1 MSMVGKIQSLTGGV
15 DKLTKSADALLL
27 KLTKINEVAGKSI
40 HSANQAINTT
50 GGSLNLTQGTKVPLG
65 TDNARMP
72 VAAQQ
77 AAAGGNILS
86 GSMGNFSYMSNG
98 AVMGNAALGMA
109 TSAVNGFLG
118 AIPDLG
124 TTMQNQLGY
133 YQAALKSPGISRM
146 ALERSTI
153 KSMNG
158 GFSSTLGGS
167 ITSSTLASAGFSPG
181 NANYRQAVGEVGNA
195 YNMLGMDNQTAAASV
210 ASMHSGAMGANLFQ
224 YGITTYNPKTGK
236 DKTTGQMAKELM
248 NVMGAG
254 GASTEQV
261 RQSYQ
266 KGALGANLST
276 MGFDP
281 ATQSRLYQ
289 AMIDIS
295 SGKNPD
301 STKAN
306 KGNDNTALTA
316 AGRMNAAQAKTMTSV
331 ETSMTKGFEHAADAV
346 EAFNRALTGALGPL
360 TQLAAQAQGFV
371 GGVKGTN
378 AGPALKGG
386 TSILKKVAGVG
397 LLAAAGGMEV
407 FSAGGATPL
416 AVAGAALGLGLIN
429 GGGGSNGF
437 GAAFGRGGG
446 RGGSA
451 PVQAGVSAAY
461 GAQDSSGLWAS
472 TNNTHTGTDY
482 NVPIGTPV
490 TAAMAGVVSSTD
502 LGADYGMAIMV
513 DHPGGYQTIYAHL
526 SEKDAKV
533 GQTVAK
539 GQRLGKSGDSGNS
552 TGAHLHFEVRK
563 GKNNPVNPDTLLKG
577 SNDTL
582 NPYFATILP
591 TQGDVTGSSAS
602 TPTSTSTSSGGAN
615 LKATPGA
622 GAPNGDAVAM
632 QQWLMGQGMSANG
645 AAGVVSNL
653 LAESGLRT
661 TAAGDKQNGVATSY
675 GIAQWH
681 NGRWDALK
689 NFAQKSGL
697 DASSL
702 DAQSQFLMKE
712 LRQKQYGSLMTTLSD
727 PNVSAYDATAA
738 FMKTFERPAN
748 TSVEAVTGRY
758 DRGQA
763 ALATPHGGGSGGTS
777 FGDTSATT
785 GGNNTVNVTLKIE
798 RASDEEAERFARKVT
813 DYIQQGTEIS
823 MMGRS

>member
-15 DKLTKSADALLL
+15 DKLTKSADALLA
-27 KLTKINEVAGKSI
+27 KLIKINEVAGKSI
-40 HSANQAINTT
+40 SSANQAINSA
-50 GGSLNLTQGTKVPLG
+50 GGQLNLTQGTKVPLG
-65 TDNARMP
+65 SDNARFPM
-72 VAAQQ
+72 AAQMV
-77 AAAGGNILS
+77 ANGNILS
-86 GSMGNFSYMSNG
+86 GSMGGFSFLSSG
-98 AVMGNAALGMA
+98 TVAGNAALGMA

-118 AIPDLG
+118 SIPDLG

-133 YQAALKSPGISRM
+133 YQAALKSPGISRT

-167 ITSSTLASAGFSPG
+167 ITANTLASAGYAPG
-181 NANYRQAVGEVGNA
+181 SASYRQAVGEVGNA

-224 YGITTYNPKTGK
+224 YGISTYNPTTGQ
-236 DKTTGQMAKELM
+236 DKTTGQIARELM
-248 NVMGAG
+248 NVMGAK
-254 GASTEQV
+254 GATVAQTQESFK
-261 RQSYQ
+261 R
-266 KGALGANLST
+266 GALGANLKT
-276 MGFDP
+276 MGFDE
-281 ATQSRLYQ
+281 ATQTRLYQ

-295 SGKNPD
+295 AGRNPD
-301 STKAN
+301 ATKPA

-331 ETSMTKGFEHAADAV
+331 EARMTKGFENAADAV
-346 EAFNRALTGALGPL
+346 EAFNRALTGALNPL

-378 AGPALKGG
+378 AGPALKAG
-386 TSILKKVAGVG
+386 TSILKR
-397 LLAAAGGMEV
+397 AGGVAAFIAGEALTDTGIGAVLGVPLMI
-407 FSAGGATPL
+407 AGGA
-416 AVAGAALGLGLIN
+416 AAIK
-429 GGGGSNGF
+429 GGGSNGF
-437 GAAFGRGGG
+437 GASFGRGGG

-451 PVQAGVSAAY
+451 PVQAGVTAGY
-461 GAQDSSGLWAS
+461 GATDASGLWAS

-482 NVPIGTPV
+482 NVPVGTPV

-502 LGADYGMAIMV
+502 LGADYGMAVML

-533 GQTVAK
+533 GQTIAK
-539 GQRLGKSGDSGNS
+539 GQRIGKSGDSGNS
-552 TGAHLHFEVRK
+552 TGAHLHFEVRH
-563 GKNNPVNPDTLLKG
+563 GKNNPVNPDSLLGG
-577 SNDTL
+577 SNDIL
-582 NPYFATILP
+582 NPYFATIFP
-591 TQGDVTGSSAS
+591 TQGDVTES
-602 TPTSTSTSSGGAN
+602 STSTPGGSAN

-622 GAPNGDAVAM
+622 GAPNADAIAM
-632 QQWLMGQGMSANG
+632 QQWLMGQGLSANG

-653 LAESGLRT
+653 LSESGLRT
-661 TAAGDKQNGVATSY
+661 GAVGDNNSSY

-681 NGRWDALK
+681 AGRWDALK
-689 NFAQKSGL
+689 RFSKTSGL
-697 DASSL
+697 DASTL

-712 LRQKQYGSLMTTLSD
+712 LRSKQYGSLMSTLTD
-727 PNVSAYDATAA
+727 PKVSAYDATAA

-748 TSVEAVTGRY
+748 VSDTAVSGRY
-758 DRGQA
+758 ERGQA
-763 ALATPHGGGSGGTS
+763 ALTAPSGGGAYGTS
-777 FGDTSATT
+777 FGDTSTAT

-813 DYIQQGTEIS
+813 DYIQKGTEIS

>member
-15 DKLTKSADALLL
+15 DKLTKSADALLA
-27 KLTKINEVAGKSI
+27 KLIKINEVAGKSI
-40 HSANQAINTT
+40 NSANQAMNSA
-50 GGSLNLTQGTKVPLG
+50 GGQLNLTQGTKVPLG
-65 TDNARMP
+65 SDNARFPM
-72 VAAQQ
+72 AAQM
-77 AAAGGNILS
+77 AAGGNVLA
-86 GSMGNFSYMSNG
+86 GSMGGFSYRSSG

-118 AIPDLG
+118 SIPDLG

-146 ALERSTI
+146 SLERSTI
-153 KSMNG
+153 RSMNG

-167 ITSSTLASAGFSPG
+167 ITASTLAAAGYSPG
-181 NANYRQAVGEVGNA
+181 SANYRQAVGEVGNA

-236 DKTTGQMAKELM
+236 DKTTGQMARELM
-248 NVMGAG
+248 NVMGAS
-254 GASTEQV
+254 GATTEQV

-378 AGPALKGG
+378 ANSALKAG
-386 TSILKKVAGVG
+386 TSILKRAGGVAAFIAGEALTDTGVG
-397 LLAAAGGMEV
+397 AVLGVPLMI
-407 FSAGGATPL
+407 AGGA
-416 AVAGAALGLGLIN
+416 AAIK
-429 GGGGSNGF
+429 GGGSNGY

-490 TAAMAGVVSSTD
+490 TAAMAGIVSSTD
-502 LGADYGMAIMV
+502 LGPDYGMAIMV

-563 GKNNPVNPDTLLKG
+563 GKNNPVNPDTLLSG
-577 SNDTL
+577 SNDVL

-602 TPTSTSTSSGGAN
+602 TPTSTSSGGAN

-661 TAAGDKQNGVATSY
+661 TALGDNKTSY

-712 LRQKQYGSLMTTLSD
+712 LRQKQYGSLMSTLSD

-758 DRGQA
+758 NKGQS
-763 ALATPHGGGSGGTS
+763 ALSTPSGGGAYGTS
-777 FGDTSATT
+777 FGDTSTVT

-813 DYIQQGTEIS
+813 DYIQKGNEIS
-823 MMGRS
+823 MMGGS

>member
-15 DKLTKSADALLL
+15 DKLTKSADALLA
-27 KLTKINEVAGKSI
+27 KLTKINEVAGSSI
-40 HSANQAINTT
+40 NSANQAINSA
-50 GGSLNLTQGTKVPLG
+50 GGQLNLTQGTKVRLG
-65 TDNARMP
+65 SDNARFPM
-72 VAAQQ
+72 AAQM
-77 AAAGGNILS
+77 AAGGNMLS
-86 GSMGNFSYMSNG
+86 GSMGGFSFLSPGTMM
-98 AVMGNAALGMA
+98 ANAGIGIA

-118 AIPDLG
+118 SIPDLG

-153 KSMNG
+153 RSMNG

-167 ITSSTLASAGFSPG
+167 ITASTLASAGYSPG
-181 NANYRQAVGEVGNA
+181 SANYRQAVGEVGNA

-236 DKTTGQMAKELM
+236 DKTTGQIARELM

-254 GASTEQV
+254 GATTEQV

-276 MGFDP
+276 MGFDQ
-281 ATQSRLYQ
+281 ATQTRLYQ

-295 SGKNPD
+295 AGKNPD

-346 EAFNRALTGALGPL
+346 EAFNRALTGTLGPL
-360 TQLAAQAQGFV
+360 TQLAAEAQGFV

-378 AGPALKGG
+378 AGPALKSG
-386 TSILKKVAGVG
+386 TSILKKLGGMGLFAGGVALSEFGVG
-397 LLAAAGGMEV
+397 LPMMAVGAGLM
-407 FSAGGATPL
+407 AT
-416 AVAGAALGLGLIN
+416 
-429 GGGGSNGF
+429 GGGSNGF
-437 GAAFGRGGG
+437 GASFGRGGG

-451 PVQAGVSAAY
+451 PVSAGISAAY
-461 GAQDSSGLWAS
+461 GTQDTSGLWAS

-482 NVPIGTPV
+482 NVPVGTPV
-490 TAAMAGVVSSTD
+490 TAAMDGVVSSTD
-502 LGADYGMAIMV
+502 LGPDYGMAIMV

-539 GQRLGKSGDSGNS
+539 GQRLGKSGNSGNS
-552 TGAHLHFEVRK
+552 TGAHLHFEVRH
-563 GKNNPVNPDTLLKG
+563 GKNNPVNPDSILGG
-577 SNDTL
+577 SNNVL
-582 NPYFATILP
+582 NPYYASILP

-602 TPTSTSTSSGGAN
+602 TPTSTSNGGAN
-615 LKATPGA
+615 LKATPGG
-622 GAPNGDAVAM
+622 GAADGNAVAM
-632 QQWLMGQGMSANG
+632 QQWLMSQGLSANG

-661 TAAGDKQNGVATSY
+661 GAVGDQGSSY

-681 NGRWDALK
+681 LGRKDNLMR
-689 NFAQKSGL
+689 FAKSAGL
-697 DASSL
+697 DPSSL

-712 LRQKQYGSLMTTLSD
+712 LRGKQYGSLMSTLSD

-758 DRGQA
+758 NRGQS
-763 ALATPHGGGSGGTS
+763 ALTPSGGGAYGTS
-777 FGDTSATT
+777 FGDTSAVTN
-785 GGNNTVNVTLKIE
+785 GNSTVNVTLKIE

-813 DYIQQGTEIS
+813 DYIQKGTEIS
-823 MMGRS
+823 MMGRA

>member
-15 DKLTKSADALLL
+15 DKLTKSADALLA

-40 HSANQAINTT
+40 TSANQAINTT

-72 VAAQQ
+72 IAAQQ
-77 AAAGGNILS
+77 AAMGGNVLA
-86 GSMGNFSYMSNG
+86 GSMGNFSYLSSG
-98 AVMGNAALGMA
+98 AIKGNAALGIA
-109 TSAVNGFLG
+109 TSVVNAGFG

-133 YQAALKSPGISRM
+133 YQAALKSPGVSRM
-146 ALERSTI
+146 ALERSTLSAM
-153 KSMNG
+153 KG

-167 ITSSTLASAGFSPG
+167 ITASTLANAGYTPGTANFS
-181 NANYRQAVGEVGNA
+181 QAAGEVGRAFN
-195 YNMLGMDNQTAAASV
+195 YMGIDNQSAAGAI
-210 ASMHSGAMGANLFQ
+210 ASMHQGAMGANLYQ
-224 YGITTYNPKTGK
+224 YGITTFNPNTGK
-236 DKTTGQMAKELM
+236 DKTTGQIAKELM
-248 NVMGAG
+248 GVMGGG
-254 GASTEQV
+254 GATTAQV
-261 RQSYQ
+261 NASY
-266 KGALGANLST
+266 KRGALGANLGN
-276 MGFDP
+276 MGFDS
-281 ATQSRLYQ
+281 TQQQMIYQ

-316 AGRMNAAQAKTMTSV
+316 AGRMNASQADVMTSV
-331 ETSMTKGFEHAADAV
+331 EQRMTKGFENAADTV
-346 EAFNRALTGALGPL
+346 EAFNRALTGALNPL
-360 TQLAAQAQGFV
+360 TQIAAQAQGFV

-386 TSILKKVAGVG
+386 TSILKRVAGLG
-397 LLAAAGGMEV
+397 ILAAAGGAEILT
-407 FSAGGATPL
+407 GGAATPF
-416 AVAGAALGLGLIN
+416 AVAAGLVGAQMAAN
-429 GGGGSNGF
+429 GGGSNGF

-451 PVQAGVSAAY
+451 PVQAGVTAAY

-472 TNNTHTGTDY
+472 TNNQHTGTDY

-490 TAAMAGVVSSTD
+490 TAAMAGIVSSTD
-502 LGADYGMAIMV
+502 LGPDYGMAIMV
-513 DHPGGYQTIYAHL
+513 DHPNGYQTIYAHL

-533 GQTVAK
+533 GQTIAK

-552 TGAHLHFEVRK
+552 TGAHLHFEVRQ
-563 GKNNPVNPDTLLKG
+563 GKNNPVNPDNLLSG
-577 SNDTL
+577 SNDLL

-602 TPTSTSTSSGGAN
+602 TPTSTSSGGAN
-615 LKATPGA
+615 LKATPGT

-632 QQWLMGQGMSANG
+632 QQWLMSKGLSANG

-661 TAAGDKQNGVATSY
+661 TAVGDNKTSY

-681 NGRWDALK
+681 AGRWDNLNRFAK
-689 NFAQKSGL
+689 NSGL
-697 DASSL
+697 DPSSL
-702 DAQSQFLMKE
+702 DAQSQFLMHE
-712 LRQKQYGSLMTTLSD
+712 LSKKGYSNLMSTLTN

-738 FMKTFERPAN
+738 FMKTFERPKDQ
-748 TSVEAVTGRY
+748 SDKAVSGRY
-758 DRGQA
+758 DRGQK
-763 ALATPHGGGSGGTS
+763 ALTTSTGGGAYGTS
-777 FGDTSATT
+777 FGDTSSVT

-813 DYIQQGTEIS
+813 DYIQNGTEIS

>member
-1 MSMVGKIQSLTGGV
+1 MI
-15 DKLTKSADALLL
+15 
-27 KLTKINEVAGKSI
+27 
-40 HSANQAINTT
+40 
-50 GGSLNLTQGTKVPLG
+50 
-65 TDNARMP
+65 
-72 VAAQQ
+72 
-77 AAAGGNILS
+77 
-86 GSMGNFSYMSNG
+86 
-98 AVMGNAALGMA
+98 
-109 TSAVNGFLG
+109 
-118 AIPDLG
+118 
-124 TTMQNQLGY
+124 
-133 YQAALKSPGISRM
+133 
-146 ALERSTI
+146 
-153 KSMNG
+153 
-158 GFSSTLGGS
+158 
-167 ITSSTLASAGFSPG
+167 
-181 NANYRQAVGEVGNA
+181 
-195 YNMLGMDNQTAAASV
+195 
-210 ASMHSGAMGANLFQ
+210 
-224 YGITTYNPKTGK
+224 
-236 DKTTGQMAKELM
+236 
-248 NVMGAG
+248 AG
-254 GASTEQV
+254 GA
-261 RQSYQ
+261 
-266 KGALGANLST
+266 
-276 MGFDP
+276 
-281 ATQSRLYQ
+281 
-289 AMIDIS
+289 
-295 SGKNPD
+295 
-301 STKAN
+301 
-306 KGNDNTALTA
+306 A
-316 AGRMNAAQAKTMTSV
+316 AIK
-331 ETSMTKGFEHAADAV
+331 
-346 EAFNRALTGALGPL
+346 
-360 TQLAAQAQGFV
+360 
-371 GGVKGTN
+371 
-378 AGPALKGG
+378 
-386 TSILKKVAGVG
+386 
-397 LLAAAGGMEV
+397 
-407 FSAGGATPL
+407 
-416 AVAGAALGLGLIN
+416 
-429 GGGGSNGF
+429 GGGSNGY

-451 PVQAGVSAAY
+451 PVQAGISAAY

-490 TAAMAGVVSSTD
+490 TAAMAGIVSSTD
-502 LGADYGMAIMV
+502 LGPDYGMAIMV

-563 GKNNPVNPDTLLKG
+563 GKNNPVNPDTLLSG
-577 SNDTL
+577 SNDVL

-602 TPTSTSTSSGGAN
+602 TPTSSGGAN

-661 TAAGDKQNGVATSY
+661 TALGDNKTSY

-712 LRQKQYGSLMTTLSD
+712 LRQKQYGSLMSTLSD

-738 FMKTFERPAN
+738 FMKTFERPTN

-758 DRGQA
+758 NKGQS
-763 ALATPHGGGSGGTS
+763 ALSTPSGGGAYGTS
-777 FGDTSATT
+777 FGDTSTVT

-813 DYIQQGTEIS
+813 DYIQKGNEIS

>member
-15 DKLTKSADALLL
+15 DKLTKSADALLA
-27 KLTKINEVAGKSI
+27 KLTKINDIAGKSI
-40 HSANQAINTT
+40 SSANQALNTV
-50 GGSLNLTQGTKVPLG
+50 GGQLNLAQGTKVSLG
-65 TDNARMP
+65 TDNARFPM
-72 VAAQQ
+72 AAQM
-77 AAAGGNILS
+77 AAGGNILS
-86 GSMGNFSYMSNG
+86 GSMGGFSFLSPSTMM
-98 AVMGNAALGMA
+98 ANAGIGIA

-118 AIPDLG
+118 SIPDLG

-146 ALERSTI
+146 SLERSTI
-153 KSMNG
+153 RSMNG

-167 ITSSTLASAGFSPG
+167 ITAGTLASAGFSPG
-181 NANYRQAVGEVGNA
+181 SANYRQAVGEVGNA

-236 DKTTGQMAKELM
+236 DKTTGQIARELM

-254 GASTEQV
+254 GATTEQV

-276 MGFDP
+276 MGFDQ
-281 ATQSRLYQ
+281 ATQTRLYQ

-378 AGPALKGG
+378 AGPALKSG
-386 TSILKKVAGVG
+386 TSILKKLGGMGLFAGGVALSEFGVG
-397 LLAAAGGMEV
+397 LPMMAVGAGLM
-407 FSAGGATPL
+407 AT
-416 AVAGAALGLGLIN
+416 
-429 GGGGSNGF
+429 GGGSDGF
-437 GAAFGRGGG
+437 GASFGRGGG

-451 PVQAGVSAAY
+451 PVKGGVSAAY
-461 GAQDSSGLWAS
+461 GTQDTSGLWAS

-490 TAAMAGVVSSTD
+490 TAAMDGVVSSTD
-502 LGADYGMAIMV
+502 LGPDYGMAIMV

-539 GQRLGKSGDSGNS
+539 GQRLGKSGNSGNS
-552 TGAHLHFEVRK
+552 TGAHLHFEVRH
-563 GKNNPVNPDTLLKG
+563 GKNNPVNPDTLLG
-577 SNDTL
+577 ASNDIL

-602 TPTSTSTSSGGAN
+602 TPGGSAN

-622 GAPNGDAVAM
+622 GAVDGNAVAM
-632 QQWLMGQGMSANG
+632 QQWLMSQGMSANG

-661 TAAGDKQNGVATSY
+661 GAVGDQGSSY

-681 NGRWDALK
+681 LGRKDNLMR
-689 NFAQKSGL
+689 FAKSAGL
-697 DASSL
+697 DPSSL

-712 LRQKQYGSLMTTLSD
+712 LRGKQYGNLMSTLSD
-727 PNVSAYDATAA
+727 PKVSAYDATAA
-738 FMKTFERPAN
+738 FMKTFERPAD

-758 DRGQA
+758 NRGQS
-763 ALATPHGGGSGGTS
+763 ALAPSGGGAYGTS
-777 FGDTSATT
+777 FGDTSALT
-785 GGNNTVNVTLKIE
+785 GGSNTVNVTLKIE

-813 DYIQQGTEIS
+813 DYIQKGTEIS

>member
-15 DKLTKSADALLL
+15 DKLTKSADALLA
-27 KLTKINEVAGKSI
+27 KLIKINEVAGKSI
-40 HSANQAINTT
+40 NSANQAMNSA
-50 GGSLNLTQGTKVPLG
+50 GGQLNLTQGTKVPLG
-65 TDNARMP
+65 SDNARFPM
-72 VAAQQ
+72 AAQM
-77 AAAGGNILS
+77 AAGGNILS
-86 GSMGNFSYMSNG
+86 GSMGGFSYMSSG
-98 AVMGNAALGMA
+98 AVMGTAALGMA
-109 TSAVNGFLG
+109 TSVVNGFLG
-118 AIPDLG
+118 SIPDLG

-146 ALERSTI
+146 SLERSTI
-153 KSMNG
+153 RSMNG

-167 ITSSTLASAGFSPG
+167 ITAGTLAAAGYSPG
-181 NANYRQAVGEVGNA
+181 SANYRQAVGEVGNA

-236 DKTTGQMAKELM
+236 DKTTGQMARELM
-248 NVMGAG
+248 SVMGAS
-254 GASTEQV
+254 GATTEQV

-378 AGPALKGG
+378 ANSALKAG
-386 TSILKKVAGVG
+386 TSILKRAGGVAAFIAGEALTDTGVG
-397 LLAAAGGMEV
+397 AVLGVPLMI
-407 FSAGGATPL
+407 AGGA
-416 AVAGAALGLGLIN
+416 AAIK
-429 GGGGSNGF
+429 GGGSNGY

-490 TAAMAGVVSSTD
+490 TAAMAGIVSSTD
-502 LGADYGMAIMV
+502 LGPDYGMAIMV

-563 GKNNPVNPDTLLKG
+563 GKNNPVNPDTLLSG
-577 SNDTL
+577 SNDVL

-602 TPTSTSTSSGGAN
+602 TPTSSGGAN

-661 TAAGDKQNGVATSY
+661 NALGDNKTSY

-712 LRQKQYGSLMTTLSD
+712 LRQKQYGSLMSTLSD

-738 FMKTFERPAN
+738 FMKTFERPTN

-758 DRGQA
+758 NKGQS
-763 ALATPHGGGSGGTS
+763 ALSAPSGGGAYGTS
-777 FGDTSATT
+777 FGDTSTVT

-813 DYIQQGTEIS
+813 DYIQKGNEIS

>member
-15 DKLTKSADALLL
+15 DKLTKSADALLD

-77 AAAGGNILS
+77 AAVGGNVLA
-86 GSMGNFSYMSNG
+86 GSMGGFSFMSNG
-98 AVMGNAALGMA
+98 MVAGNAAMGIA

-124 TTMQNQLGY
+124 ATMQNQLGY

-146 ALERSTI
+146 ALERTTI
-153 KSMNG
+153 RSMNG

-167 ITSSTLASAGFSPG
+167 ITANTLASAGYTPG
-181 NANYRQAVGEVGNA
+181 SSNYRQAVGEVGNA

-210 ASMHSGAMGANLFQ
+210 ASMHTGSMGANLYQ
-224 YGITTYNPKTGK
+224 YGITTFNPNTGK
-236 DKTTGQMAKELM
+236 DKTTGQIARELM

-254 GASTEQV
+254 GATTEQV
-261 RQSYQ
+261 RRSYQ

-276 MGFDP
+276 MGFDQ
-281 ATQSRLYQ
+281 ATQTRLYQ

-316 AGRMNAAQAKTMTSV
+316 AGRMNASQADVMTSV
-331 ETSMTKGFEHAADAV
+331 ETRMTKGFENAADTV
-346 EAFNRALTGALGPL
+346 EAFNRALTGALNPL

-386 TSILKKVAGVG
+386 TSILKRVAGLG
-397 LLAAAGGMEV
+397 LLAAAGGMEI
-407 FSAGGATPL
+407 FSGGAATLP
-416 AVAGAALGLGLIN
+416 AIALGTVGLGMATN
-429 GGGGSNGF
+429 GGGSNGY
-437 GAAFGRGGG
+437 GASFGRGGG
-446 RGGSA
+446 RGGAA
-451 PVQAGVSAAY
+451 PVRAGVTAAY
-461 GAQDSSGLWAS
+461 GAQDYSGLWAS
-472 TNNTHTGTDY
+472 TNNRHTGTDY
-482 NVPIGTPV
+482 NVPVGTPV

-502 LGADYGMAIMV
+502 LGPDYGMAIMV
-513 DHPGGYQTIYAHL
+513 DHPNGYQTIYAHL

-552 TGAHLHFEVRK
+552 TGAHLHFEVRQ
-563 GKNNPVNPDTLLKG
+563 GKNNPVNPDNLLSG
-577 SNDTL
+577 SNDIL

-602 TPTSTSTSSGGAN
+602 SPTSTSSGGAN
-615 LKATPGA
+615 LKATPGN

-632 QQWLMGQGMSANG
+632 QQWLMSKGLSANG

-661 TAAGDKQNGVATSY
+661 TAVGDKGTSY

-681 NGRWDALK
+681 AGRWDNL
-689 NFAQKSGL
+689 NRFAKSSGL
-697 DASSL
+697 DPSSL
-702 DAQSQFLMKE
+702 DAQSQFLMHE
-712 LRQKQYGSLMTTLSD
+712 LSKKGYSNLMSTLTN
-727 PNVSAYDATAA
+727 PNVSTYDATAA
-738 FMKTFERPAN
+738 FMKTFERPKDQ
-748 TSVEAVTGRY
+748 SDKAVSRRY
-758 DRGQA
+758 ERGQA
-763 ALATPHGGGSGGTS
+763 ALATPSGGGAYGTS
-777 FGDTSATT
+777 FGDSSALQE
-785 GGNNTVNVTLKIE
+785 NKTVNVYLKIE

-813 DYIQQGTEIS
+813 DLVKNNNEIYEL
-823 MMGRS
+823 GRQ

>member
-15 DKLTKSADALLL
+15 DKLTKSADALLA
-27 KLTKINEVAGKSI
+27 KLIKINEVAGKSI
-40 HSANQAINTT
+40 NSANQAMNSA
-50 GGSLNLTQGTKVPLG
+50 GGQLNLTQGTKVPLG
-65 TDNARMP
+65 SDNARFPM
-72 VAAQQ
+72 AAQM
-77 AAAGGNILS
+77 AAGGNILS
-86 GSMGNFSYMSNG
+86 GSMGGFSYMSSG

-118 AIPDLG
+118 SIPDLG

-146 ALERSTI
+146 SLERSTI
-153 KSMNG
+153 RSMNG

-167 ITSSTLASAGFSPG
+167 ITASTLAAAGYSPG
-181 NANYRQAVGEVGNA
+181 SANYRQAVGEVGNA

-236 DKTTGQMAKELM
+236 DKTTGQMARELM
-248 NVMGAG
+248 NVMGAS
-254 GASTEQV
+254 GATTEQV

-378 AGPALKGG
+378 ANSALKAG
-386 TSILKKVAGVG
+386 TSILKRAGGVAAFIAGEALTDTGVG
-397 LLAAAGGMEV
+397 AVLGVPLMI
-407 FSAGGATPL
+407 AGGA
-416 AVAGAALGLGLIN
+416 AAIK
-429 GGGGSNGF
+429 GGGSNGY

-490 TAAMAGVVSSTD
+490 TAAMAGIVSSTD
-502 LGADYGMAIMV
+502 LGPDYGMAIMV

-563 GKNNPVNPDTLLKG
+563 GKNNPVNPDTLLSG
-577 SNDTL
+577 SNDVL

-602 TPTSTSTSSGGAN
+602 TPTSSGGAN

-661 TAAGDKQNGVATSY
+661 TALGDNKTSY

-712 LRQKQYGSLMTTLSD
+712 LRQKQYGSLMSTLSD

-758 DRGQA
+758 NKGQS
-763 ALATPHGGGSGGTS
+763 ALSTPSGGGAYGTS
-777 FGDTSATT
+777 FGDTSTVT

-813 DYIQQGTEIS
+813 DYIQKGNEIS
-823 MMGRS
+823 MMGGS

>member
-27 KLTKINEVAGKSI
+27 KLIKINEVAGKSI

-65 TDNARMP
+65 SDNARFPM
-72 VAAQQ
+72 AAQV
-77 AAAGGNILS
+77 AAGGNILG
-86 GSMGNFSYMSNG
+86 GSMGGFSYLSTGTLMAQAG
-98 AVMGNAALGMA
+98 IGIA

-118 AIPDLG
+118 SIPDLG

-167 ITSSTLASAGFSPG
+167 ITASTLASAGFSPG

-236 DKTTGQMAKELM
+236 DKTTGQMARELM
-248 NVMGAG
+248 NVMGAS
-254 GASTEQV
+254 GATTEQV

-378 AGPALKGG
+378 AGPALKSG
-386 TSILKKVAGVG
+386 TSILKK
-397 LLAAAGGMEV
+397 LGGM
-407 FSAGGATPL
+407 ALMGI
-416 AVAGAALGLGLIN
+416 GAATSMEGIGIPLFAVGAGLVA
-429 GGGGSNGF
+429 GGGGSNGY
-437 GAAFGRGGG
+437 GASFGRGGG

-461 GAQDSSGLWAS
+461 GAQDSSGIWAS
-472 TNNTHTGTDY
+472 TNNQHTGTDY
-482 NVPIGTPV
+482 NVPVGTPV

-502 LGADYGMAIMV
+502 LGPDYGMAIMV

-539 GQRLGKSGDSGNS
+539 GQRIGKSGDSGNS

-563 GKNNPVNPDTLLKG
+563 GKNNPVNPDSLLGG

-602 TPTSTSTSSGGAN
+602 TPPSTSTSSGGAY

-632 QQWLMGQGMSANG
+632 QQWLMGQGLSANG

-661 TAAGDKQNGVATSY
+661 TAAGDKSNGVATSY

-712 LRQKQYGSLMTTLSD
+712 LRQKQYGSLMSTLTD
-727 PNVSAYDATAA
+727 PNVSSYDATAA
-738 FMKTFERPAN
+738 FMKTFERPKD
-748 TSVEAVTGRY
+748 TSVEAITKRY
-758 DRGQA
+758 DKGQA
-763 ALATPHGGGSGGTS
+763 ALATPVGGGAYGTS
-777 FGDTSATT
+777 FGSTEISTNK
-785 GGNNTVNVTLKIE
+785 GNTVNVTLKIE

-823 MMGRS
+823 MMGRA

>member
-27 KLTKINEVAGKSI
+27 KLIKINEVAGKSI

-77 AAAGGNILS
+77 VAGGNILS
-86 GSMGNFSYMSNG
+86 GSMGGFSFMSNG
-98 AVMGNAALGMA
+98 MVAGNAAMGIA

-118 AIPDLG
+118 SIPDLG

-153 KSMNG
+153 RSMNG

-167 ITSSTLASAGFSPG
+167 ITAGTLASAGFSPG

-210 ASMHSGAMGANLFQ
+210 ANMHSGAMGANLFQ

-236 DKTTGQMAKELM
+236 DKTTGQIARELM

-254 GASTEQV
+254 GATTEQV

-276 MGFDP
+276 MGFDQ
-281 ATQSRLYQ
+281 ATQTRLYQ

-378 AGPALKGG
+378 AGPALKSG
-386 TSILKKVAGVG
+386 TSILKRVAGLG
-397 LLAAAGGMEV
+397 LLAAAGGMEI
-407 FSAGGATPL
+407 FSGGAATLP
-416 AVAGAALGLGLIN
+416 AVALGTVGLGMATN
-429 GGGGSNGF
+429 GGGSTNGY
-437 GAAFGRGGG
+437 GASFGRGGG

-451 PVQAGVSAAY
+451 PVSAGISAAY
-461 GAQDSSGLWAS
+461 GTQDTSGLWAS
-472 TNNTHTGTDY
+472 TNNAHTGTDY
-482 NVPIGTPV
+482 NVPVGTPV
-490 TAAMAGVVSSTD
+490 TAAMDGVVSSTD
-502 LGADYGMAIMV
+502 LGPDYGMAIMV

-539 GQRLGKSGDSGNS
+539 GQRLGKSGNSGNS
-552 TGAHLHFEVRK
+552 TGAHLHFEVRH
-563 GKNNPVNPDTLLKG
+563 GKNNPVNPDTLLG
-577 SNDTL
+577 ASNDIL

-602 TPTSTSTSSGGAN
+602 TPGGSAN

-622 GAPNGDAVAM
+622 GAADGNAVAM
-632 QQWLMGQGMSANG
+632 QQWLMSQGMSANG

-661 TAAGDKQNGVATSY
+661 GAVGDQGSSY

-681 NGRWDALK
+681 LGRKDNLMR
-689 NFAQKSGL
+689 FAKSAGL
-697 DASSL
+697 DPSSL

-712 LRQKQYGSLMTTLSD
+712 LRGKQYGNLMSTLSD
-727 PNVSAYDATAA
+727 PKVSAYDATAA
-738 FMKTFERPAN
+738 FMKTFERPAD

-758 DRGQA
+758 NRGQS
-763 ALATPHGGGSGGTS
+763 ALAPSGGGAYGTS
-777 FGDTSATT
+777 FGDTSAVT

-813 DYIQQGTEIS
+813 DYIQKGTEIS

>member
-1 MSMVGKIQSLTGGV
+1 MVGKIQSLTGGV

-27 KLTKINEVAGKSI
+27 KLIKINEVAGKSI
-40 HSANQAINTT
+40 HSANQAVNTT

-65 TDNARMP
+65 SDNARFPM
-72 VAAQQ
+72 AAQV
-77 AAAGGNILS
+77 AAGGNILG
-86 GSMGNFSYMSNG
+86 GSMGGFSYLSTGTLMAQAG
-98 AVMGNAALGMA
+98 IGIA

-118 AIPDLG
+118 SIPDLG

-167 ITSSTLASAGFSPG
+167 ITASTLASAGFSPG

-236 DKTTGQMAKELM
+236 DKTTGQMARELM

-254 GASTEQV
+254 GATTEQV

-378 AGPALKGG
+378 AGPALKSG
-386 TSILKKVAGVG
+386 TNILKKLTGMG
-397 LLAAAGGMEV
+397 LLAGGVALSEFGIGIPMAAVGAGMI
-407 FSAGGATPL
+407 L
-416 AVAGAALGLGLIN
+416 
-429 GGGGSNGF
+429 GGGSNGY
-437 GAAFGRGGG
+437 GASFGRGGG
-446 RGGSA
+446 KGGSA

-461 GAQDSSGLWAS
+461 GAQDSSGIWAS
-472 TNNTHTGTDY
+472 TNNQHTGTDY
-482 NVPIGTPV
+482 NVPVGTPV

-502 LGADYGMAIMV
+502 LGPDYGMAIMV

-563 GKNNPVNPDTLLKG
+563 GKNNPVNPDTLLSG
-577 SNDTL
+577 STDVL

-591 TQGDVTGSSAS
+591 TQGDVTGSSTS
-602 TPTSTSTSSGGAN
+602 TPTSTSSGGAY

-632 QQWLMGQGMSANG
+632 QQWLMSQGLSANG

-661 TAAGDKQNGVATSY
+661 TAAGDKSNGVATSY

-681 NGRWDALK
+681 AGRWDALNK
-689 NFAQKSGL
+689 FAQKSGL

-712 LRQKQYGSLMTTLSD
+712 LRQKQYGSLMSTLND
-727 PNVSAYDATAA
+727 PNVSAFDATSA
-738 FMKTFERPAN
+738 FMKTFERPRD

-758 DRGQA
+758 NRGQA
-763 ALATPHGGGSGGTS
+763 ALTTPQGGGFGGTS
-777 FGDTSATT
+777 FGSTGTSTN
-785 GGNNTVNVTLKIE
+785 GGNTVNVTLKIE

-813 DYIQQGTEIS
+813 EYIQQGTEIS

>member
-15 DKLTKSADALLL
+15 DKLTKSADALLA
-27 KLTKINEVAGKSI
+27 KLIKINEVAGKSI
-40 HSANQAINTT
+40 NSANQAMNSA
-50 GGSLNLTQGTKVPLG
+50 GGQLNLTQGTKVPLG
-65 TDNARMP
+65 SDNARFPM
-72 VAAQQ
+72 AAQM
-77 AAAGGNILS
+77 AAGGNVLA
-86 GSMGNFSYMSNG
+86 GSMGGFSYRSSG

-118 AIPDLG
+118 SIPDLG

-146 ALERSTI
+146 SLERSTI
-153 KSMNG
+153 RSMNG

-167 ITSSTLASAGFSPG
+167 ITASTLAAAGYSPG
-181 NANYRQAVGEVGNA
+181 SANYRQAVGEVGNA

-236 DKTTGQMAKELM
+236 DKTTGQMARELM
-248 NVMGAG
+248 NVMGAS
-254 GASTEQV
+254 GATTEQV

-378 AGPALKGG
+378 ANSALKAG
-386 TSILKKVAGVG
+386 TSILKRAGGVAAFIAGEALTDTGVG
-397 LLAAAGGMEV
+397 AVLGVPLMI
-407 FSAGGATPL
+407 AGGA
-416 AVAGAALGLGLIN
+416 AAIK
-429 GGGGSNGF
+429 GGGSNGY

-490 TAAMAGVVSSTD
+490 TAAMAGIVSSTD
-502 LGADYGMAIMV
+502 LGPDYGMAIMV

-563 GKNNPVNPDTLLKG
+563 GKNNPVNPDTLLSG
-577 SNDTL
+577 SNDVL

-602 TPTSTSTSSGGAN
+602 TPTSTSSGGAN

-661 TAAGDKQNGVATSY
+661 TALGDNKTSY

-712 LRQKQYGSLMTTLSD
+712 LRQKQYGSLMSTLSD

-758 DRGQA
+758 NKGQS
-763 ALATPHGGGSGGTS
+763 ALSTPSGGGAYGTS
-777 FGDTSATT
+777 FGDTSTVT

-813 DYIQQGTEIS
+813 DYIQKGNEIS

>member
-1 MSMVGKIQSLTGGV
+1 MVGKIQSLTGGV
-15 DKLTKSADALLL
+15 DKLTKSADALLA

-40 HSANQAINTT
+40 KSANQAINTT

-65 TDNARMP
+65 TDNARIP
-72 VAAQQ
+72 VAAQV
-77 AAAGGNILS
+77 AANGNVLS
-86 GSMGNFSYMSNG
+86 GSMGGFSYLSKGSMMG
-98 AVMGNAALGMA
+98 RIYGNAAMGAVTDVVNAGLG
-109 TSAVNGFLG
+109 S
-118 AIPDLG
+118 IPDLG
-124 TTMQNQLGY
+124 TTLQNQLGY
-133 YQAALKSPGISRM
+133 YQAALKAPGISRM

-167 ITSSTLASAGFSPG
+167 ITAGTLASAGYTPG
-181 NANYRQAVGEVGNA
+181 SANYRQAVGEVGNA

-210 ASMHSGAMGANLFQ
+210 ASMHSGAMGANLYQ
-224 YGITTYNPKTGK
+224 YGITTFNPNTGK
-236 DKTTGQMAKELM
+236 DKTTGQMARELM

-254 GASTEQV
+254 GATTAQV

-276 MGFDP
+276 MGFDQ
-281 ATQSRLYQ
+281 ATQTRLYQ

-316 AGRMNAAQAKTMTSV
+316 AGRMNASQAEVMTSV
-331 ETSMTKGFEHAADAV
+331 ETRMIKGFENAADTV
-346 EAFNRALTGALGPL
+346 EAFNRALTGALNPL
-360 TQLAAQAQGFV
+360 TQIAAQGQGFV

-378 AGPALKGG
+378 GASALKGAKSLL
-386 TSILKKVAGVG
+386 TRAAGGVLFAASGG
-397 LLAAAGGMEV
+397 LETLSGGLATPLAAAGAAIGVGMMV
-407 FSAGGATPL
+407 R
-416 AVAGAALGLGLIN
+416 
-429 GGGGSNGF
+429 GGGSTGY
-437 GAAFGRGGG
+437 GAAFGKGGG
-446 RGGSA
+446 KGGSA
-451 PVQAGVSAAY
+451 PVKAGVSASY
-461 GAQDSSGLWAS
+461 GAQDVSGIWAS
-472 TNNTHTGTDY
+472 TNNQHTGTDY
-482 NVPIGTPV
+482 NVPVGTPV

-502 LGADYGMAIMV
+502 LGPDYGMAIMV
-513 DHPGGYQTIYAHL
+513 DHPNGYQTIYAHL

-552 TGAHLHFEVRK
+552 TGAHLHFEVRQ
-563 GKNNPVNPDTLLKG
+563 GKNNPVNPDTLLSG
-577 SNDTL
+577 SNDIL
-582 NPYFATILP
+582 NPYFASILP

-602 TPTSTSTSSGGAN
+602 TPTSTSSGGAN

-661 TAAGDKQNGVATSY
+661 TAAGDKSNGVATSY

-681 NGRWDALK
+681 AGRWDALNK
-689 NFAQKSGL
+689 FAKTSGL

-712 LRQKQYGSLMTTLSD
+712 LRQKQYGNLMSTLSD

-738 FMKTFERPAN
+738 FMKTFERPLN

-777 FGDTSATT
+777 FGDVSAITN
-785 GGNNTVNVTLKIE
+785 GNNTVNVTLKIE

-813 DYIQQGTEIS
+813 DYIQNGTEIS

>member
-15 DKLTKSADALLL
+15 DKLTKSADALLA
-27 KLTKINEVAGKSI
+27 KLIKINEVAGKSI
-40 HSANQAINTT
+40 NSANQAMNSA
-50 GGSLNLTQGTKVPLG
+50 GGQLNLTQGTKVPLG
-65 TDNARMP
+65 SDNARFPM
-72 VAAQQ
+72 AAQM
-77 AAAGGNILS
+77 AAGGNVLA
-86 GSMGNFSYMSNG
+86 GSMGGFSYRSSG

-118 AIPDLG
+118 SIPDLG

-146 ALERSTI
+146 SLERSTI
-153 KSMNG
+153 RSMNG

-167 ITSSTLASAGFSPG
+167 LTANTLANAGYGPG
-181 NANYRQAVGEVGNA
+181 TANFTQAAGEVGRAFN
-195 YNMLGMDNQTAAASV
+195 YMGIDNQTAAASI
-210 ASMHSGAMGANLFQ
+210 ASMHQGAMGANLFQ
-224 YGITTYNPKTGK
+224 YGISTYNPATGK
-236 DKTTGQMAKELM
+236 DKTTGQIAKELM
-248 NVMGAG
+248 NVMGAK
-254 GASTEQV
+254 GATVAQTQESFK
-261 RQSYQ
+261 R
-266 KGALGANLST
+266 GALGANLRT
-276 MGFDP
+276 MGFD
-281 ATQSRLYQ
+281 ATQQSMLYQ
-289 AMIDIS
+289 AMLDIS
-295 SGKNPD
+295 AGRNPD
-301 STKAN
+301 ATKPG

-346 EAFNRALTGALGPL
+346 EAFNRALTGAIGPL

-378 AGPALKGG
+378 ANSALKAG
-386 TSILKKVAGVG
+386 TSILKRAGGVAAFIAGEALTDTGVG
-397 LLAAAGGMEV
+397 AVLGVPLMI
-407 FSAGGATPL
+407 AGGA
-416 AVAGAALGLGLIN
+416 AAIK
-429 GGGGSNGF
+429 GGGSNGY

-451 PVQAGVSAAY
+451 PVQAGISAAY

-490 TAAMAGVVSSTD
+490 TAAMAGIVSSTD
-502 LGADYGMAIMV
+502 LGPDYGMAIMV

-563 GKNNPVNPDTLLKG
+563 GKNNPVNPDTLLSG
-577 SNDTL
+577 SNDVL

-602 TPTSTSTSSGGAN
+602 TPTSSGGAN

-661 TAAGDKQNGVATSY
+661 TALGDNKTSY

-712 LRQKQYGSLMTTLSD
+712 LRQKQYGSLMSTLSD

-738 FMKTFERPAN
+738 FMKTFERPTN

-758 DRGQA
+758 NKGQS
-763 ALATPHGGGSGGTS
+763 ALSAPTGGGAYGTS
-777 FGDTSATT
+777 FGDTSTVT

-813 DYIQQGTEIS
+813 DYIQKGNEIS

>member
-1 MSMVGKIQSLTGGV
+1 
-15 DKLTKSADALLL
+15 
-27 KLTKINEVAGKSI
+27 
-40 HSANQAINTT
+40 
-50 GGSLNLTQGTKVPLG
+50 
-65 TDNARMP
+65 
-72 VAAQQ
+72 
-77 AAAGGNILS
+77 
-86 GSMGNFSYMSNG
+86 
-98 AVMGNAALGMA
+98 
-109 TSAVNGFLG
+109 
-118 AIPDLG
+118 
-124 TTMQNQLGY
+124 
-133 YQAALKSPGISRM
+133 
-146 ALERSTI
+146 
-153 KSMNG
+153 
-158 GFSSTLGGS
+158 
-167 ITSSTLASAGFSPG
+167 
-181 NANYRQAVGEVGNA
+181 
-195 YNMLGMDNQTAAASV
+195 
-210 ASMHSGAMGANLFQ
+210 
-224 YGITTYNPKTGK
+224 
-236 DKTTGQMAKELM
+236 
-248 NVMGAG
+248 
-254 GASTEQV
+254 
-261 RQSYQ
+261 
-266 KGALGANLST
+266 
-276 MGFDP
+276 
-281 ATQSRLYQ
+281 
-289 AMIDIS
+289 
-295 SGKNPD
+295 
-301 STKAN
+301 
-306 KGNDNTALTA
+306 
-316 AGRMNAAQAKTMTSV
+316 
-331 ETSMTKGFEHAADAV
+331 MTKGFEHAADAV
-346 EAFNRALTGALGPL
+346 EAFNRALTGAIGPL

-378 AGPALKGG
+378 ANSALKAG
-386 TSILKKVAGVG
+386 TSILKRAGGVAAFIAGEALTNTGVG
-397 LLAAAGGMEV
+397 AVLGVPLMI
-407 FSAGGATPL
+407 AGGA
-416 AVAGAALGLGLIN
+416 AAIK
-429 GGGGSNGF
+429 GGGSNGY

-451 PVQAGVSAAY
+451 PVQAGISAAY

-490 TAAMAGVVSSTD
+490 TAAMAGIVSSTD
-502 LGADYGMAIMV
+502 LGPDYGMAIMV

-563 GKNNPVNPDTLLKG
+563 GKNNPVNPDTLLSG
-577 SNDTL
+577 SNDVL

-602 TPTSTSTSSGGAN
+602 TPTSSGGAN

-661 TAAGDKQNGVATSY
+661 TALGDNKTSY

-712 LRQKQYGSLMTTLSD
+712 LRQKQYGSLMSTLSD

-738 FMKTFERPAN
+738 FMKTFERPTN

-758 DRGQA
+758 NKGQS
-763 ALATPHGGGSGGTS
+763 ALSAPTGGGAYGTS
-777 FGDTSATT
+777 FGDTSTVT

-813 DYIQQGTEIS
+813 DYIQKGNEIS